1 MQTSVIE
8 TNYLKRYQKI
18 RAQTEK
24 ICQPLGKEEYVVQP
38 VVDVSPPK
46 WHLAH
51 VTWFF
56 ETFILLPYK
65 KDYKIFHEDYSY
77 VFNSY
82 YETVGKRVLRA
93 DRGNLTRPNVDDV
106 YRYRAYVDTHLE
118 ELLSVDTNDVDERFF
133 QVMEIGLQ
141 HEQQH
146 QELLVTDIK
155 YILGHNPLFPSYF
168 KKPEPANPTMG
179 SGDKGYFEV
188 EQGTYPIG
196 HQGDGFCFDN
206 ELGSHQ
212 VFLHDFRIMDRL
224 ITNAEYLEFIMAGG
238 YQDFKHWLMEGW
250 EWVKGQNINA
260 PLYWYEIE
268 GVWHHYNMR
277 GLEKVDPNQPVSHI
291 SYYEA
296 DAYARWRGMRLP
308 TEFEWETVCRIY
320 APEICASANFQD
332 DHVFHPMANDND
344 PNQFFGTVWEWTQ
357 SAYGPYPYYKKED
370 GALGEYNG
378 KFMVNQMV
386 LRGGSC
392 ATPRDHI
399 RPTYRNFFHPNLRWQ
414 FTAIRLAE
422 NL

>member
-1 MQTSVIE
+1 
-8 TNYLKRYQKI
+8 
-18 RAQTEK
+18 
-24 ICQPLGKEEYVVQP
+24 
-38 VVDVSPPK
+38 
-46 WHLAH
+46 
-51 VTWFF
+51 
-56 ETFILLPYK
+56 
-65 KDYKIFHEDYSY
+65 
-77 VFNSY
+77 
-82 YETVGKRVLRA
+82 RVLRA

-118 ELLSVDTNDVDERFF
+118 DLLSTDEDLQKRFF
-133 QVMEIGLQ
+133 QVMEMGLQ

-168 KKPEPANPTMG
+168 KNPKPLSSNLG
-179 SGDKGYFEV
+179 SNGKGYLEV

-196 HQGDGFCFDN
+196 YQGDNFCFDN
-206 ELGSHQ
+206 ELGNHK

-224 ITNAEYLEFIMAGG
+224 VTNAEYLEFVRAGG

-250 EWVKGQNINA
+250 EWVKEQNINA

-268 GVWHHYNMR
+268 GAWHHYTMR
-277 GLEKVDPNQPVSHI
+277 GLEQLDLNQPVSHI

-296 DAYARWRGMRLP
+296 DAYARWRRMRLP
-308 TEFEWETVCRIY
+308 TEFEWETACRIY
-320 APEICASANFQD
+320 APDICAAANFLD
-332 DHVFHPMANDND
+332 DHIFHPIANEND
-344 PNQFFGTVWEWTQ
+344 PHQFFGTSWEWTQ

-392 ATPRDHI
+392 ATPKDHI

-414 FTAIRLAE
+414 FTGIRLAE